1 MFMCAYLQV
10 TGWADL
16 KPQRLRV
23 CDVWQHR
30 IYKAYRSA
38 ERLVMDGLERERER
52 SKELHKGCRLY
63 ILQLTVLTIPFPCC
77 YCELG
82 RDSGHR
88 RDRGL

>member
-16 KPQRLRV
+16 EPQRLRV

-38 ERLVMDGLERERER
+38 ERLVMDGLEREREKQR
-52 SKELHKGCRLY
+52 AAQRLSF
-63 ILQLTVLTIPFPCC
+63 IHLTVDCPNHSLP
-77 YCELG
+77 L
-82 RDSGHR
+82 
-88 RDRGL
+88 LLL